1 MVPTSPTSAAAAAA
15 AGIDEPGDEEAALV
29 LQNSAFLLQL
39 VCLASALC
47 IGLLIKH
54 YRIYWLHEA
63 GATLLLGIVVG
74 LVIWG
79 ANTTD
84 KVTKWLDFNEE
95 VFFFLLLPPIIFE
108 SGFSLQTRDF
118 FNNFGGICGLAFV
131 GTMISTF
138 FIGIFVWLCGVIGI
152 CYHLSFLHSLIF
164 GALISA
170 TDPVT
175 VLAIF
180 QAWKKN

>member
-1 MVPTSPTSAAAAAA
+1 M
-15 AGIDEPGDEEAALV
+15 